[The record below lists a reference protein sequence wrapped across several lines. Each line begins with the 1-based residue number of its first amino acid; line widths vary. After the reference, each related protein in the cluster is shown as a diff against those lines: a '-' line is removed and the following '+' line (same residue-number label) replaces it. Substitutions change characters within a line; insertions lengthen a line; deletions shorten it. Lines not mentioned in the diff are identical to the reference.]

1 MPSSQLNTC
10 HAILAIY
17 LKLVL
22 PTLSLPYKVFIMNV
36 SASLS
41 PYNSPTPQSPPMILD
56 TLPDPAIEGQ
66 VCPRKTRVQIDLI
79 LLAIEALEL
88 GGSEAILSFAQELE
102 LKGIIK
108 DRVNLWRM
116 RSTNP
121 LRRAHNRRSLT
132 IMEAKA
138 LVVIACYL
146 ARRLTVVIRQLLM
159 IYQQLDEKQIPLEQ
173 NLRLSNYLERFRAHF
188 KSRMNPRRSGIMALN
203 SDEKLDELAIDLLGK
218 LLFCTGT
225 AGMQRFWISL
235 FDGEVE

>member
-1 MPSSQLNTC
+1 M
-10 HAILAIY
+10 
-17 LKLVL
+17 
-22 PTLSLPYKVFIMNV
+22 VFIMNV
-36 SASLS
+36 STSLT
-41 PYNSPTPQSPPMILD
+41 PFNSPTSQSLPMILD

-66 VCPRKTRVQIDLI
+66 GCPRKTRLQIDLI

-88 GGSEAILSFAQELE
+88 GGSEAILGFAEELE

-121 LRRAHNRRSLT
+121 LRRAHIRRPLS

-138 LVVIACYL
+138 LVVIACYI

-159 IYQQLDEKQIPLEQ
+159 LYEQMNEKQIPLEQ

-188 KSRMNPRRSGIMALN
+188 KSRMNPRRSGVLALN
-203 SDEKLDELAIDLLGK
+203 SDEKLDELAINLLGQ

-225 AGMQRFWISL
+225 AGLQRFWISL

>member
-1 MPSSQLNTC
+1 
-10 HAILAIY
+10 
-17 LKLVL
+17 
-22 PTLSLPYKVFIMNV
+22 MNV
-36 SASLS
+36 SASIT
-41 PYNSPTPQSPPMILD
+41 PFNSPTPQSLPMILD

-66 VCPRKTRVQIDLI
+66 GCPRKTRLQIDLI

-88 GGSEAILSFAQELE
+88 GGSEAFLAFAEELD

-121 LRRAHNRRSLT
+121 LRRANIRRPLS

-138 LVVIACYL
+138 LVVIACYI

-159 IYQQLDEKQIPLEQ
+159 IYQQMSEKQIPLEQ

-188 KSRMNPRRSGIMALN
+188 KSRMNSRRSGVLALS
-203 SDEKLDELAIDLLGK
+203 SDDKLDELAVSLLGQ

>member
-1 MPSSQLNTC
+1 
-10 HAILAIY
+10 
-17 LKLVL
+17 
-22 PTLSLPYKVFIMNV
+22 MNV
-36 SASLS
+36 SASLT
-41 PYNSPTPQSPPMILD
+41 PYNSPTPQSLPMILD

-66 VCPRKTRVQIDLI
+66 GCPRKTRLQIDLI

-88 GGSEAILSFAQELE
+88 GGSEAILTFAQELD
-102 LKGIIK
+102 LKGVIK

-121 LRRAHNRRSLT
+121 MRRAHIRRPLT
-132 IMEAKA
+132 ITEAKA
-138 LVVIACYL
+138 LVVIACYI
-146 ARRLTVVIRQLLM
+146 ARRLTVVIRQMLM
-159 IYQQLDEKQIPLEQ
+159 IYQQMNDKQIPLEQ

-188 KSRMNPRRSGIMALN
+188 KSRMNTRRSGLLALN
-203 SDEKLDELAIDLLGK
+203 SDDKLDDLAINLLGQ

>member
-1 MPSSQLNTC
+1 
-10 HAILAIY
+10 
-17 LKLVL
+17 
-22 PTLSLPYKVFIMNV
+22 MNV
-36 SASLS
+36 SASLT
-41 PYNSPTPQSPPMILD
+41 PFNSPTPEAMPMILD
-56 TLPDPAIEGQ
+56 TLPDPAIAPKG
-66 VCPRKTRVQIDLI
+66 CPRRTTLQIDLM

-88 GGSEAILSFAQELE
+88 GGSEAILSFAQELD

-116 RSTNP
+116 RSSNP
-121 LRRAHNRRSLT
+121 LRRAHIRRPLD
-132 IMEAKA
+132 ILEAKA
-138 LVVIACYL
+138 LVVITCYI

-159 IYQQLDEKQIPLEQ
+159 IYQQLSEKQIPLEQ
-173 NLRLSNYLERFRAHF
+173 NLRLANYLERFKAHF
-188 KSRMNPRRSGIMALN
+188 KSRMNARRSISLTLN

>member
-1 MPSSQLNTC
+1 
-10 HAILAIY
+10 
-17 LKLVL
+17 
-22 PTLSLPYKVFIMNV
+22 MNV
-36 SASLS
+36 SAPLT
-41 PYNSPTPQSPPMILD
+41 PFNSPAEQDLPMILD

-66 VCPRKTRVQIDLI
+66 GCPRRTRQQIDLI
-79 LLAIEALEL
+79 LLAIEALDL
-88 GGSEAILSFAQELE
+88 GGSEAILAFAQELD

-121 LRRAHNRRSLT
+121 LRRANIRRPLT

-138 LVVIACYL
+138 LVVISCYL

-159 IYQQLDEKQIPLEQ
+159 INQQMVEKQIPLEQ

-188 KSRMNPRRSGIMALN
+188 RSRMNKRRSGLLALN
-203 SDEKLDELAIDLLGK
+203 SDDKLNELAVNLLGQ